1 MGKILEERLP
11 GRDNV
16 VPGCVILFL
25 CTCCTCG
32 VVYVSYML
40 CCVHVVLCHVYCV
53 FIIFY
58 SVYIYVLCCTLGV
71 CVCVVLYTKCRY
83 MWCRTLGVGLRF
95 LCCTLCM
102 YVLYNVMG
110 QVGMGLFGPLLLIL
124 RVEVVY
130 SWDTLVDIEG
140 G

>member
-1 MGKILEERLP
+1 
-11 GRDNV
+11 
-16 VPGCVILFL
+16 
-25 CTCCTCG
+25 
-32 VVYVSYML
+32 
-40 CCVHVVLCHVYCV
+40 
-53 FIIFY
+53 
-58 SVYIYVLCCTLGV
+58 
-71 CVCVVLYTKCRY
+71 
-83 MWCRTLGVGLRF
+83 
-95 LCCTLCM
+95 M